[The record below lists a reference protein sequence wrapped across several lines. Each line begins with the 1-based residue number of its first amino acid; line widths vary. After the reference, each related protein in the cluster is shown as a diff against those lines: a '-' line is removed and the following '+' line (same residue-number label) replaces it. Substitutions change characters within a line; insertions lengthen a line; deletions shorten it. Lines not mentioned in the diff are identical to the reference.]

1 MHWNI
6 VCITKLVI
14 AGLGCIDFQTQ
25 KHRRKLCTEK
35 NIQEEYSEIDNKGGN
50 QTSGTRK

>member
-14 AGLGCIDFQTQ
+14 AGLGHIDFQTQ
-25 KHRRKLCTEK
+25 KHRRKECIEK
-35 NIQEEYSEIDNKGGN
+35 NIQEEYSEIDNRGGN

>member
-14 AGLGCIDFQTQ
+14 EGHRHIDFQTQ
-25 KHRRKLCTEK
+25 KHRRKVSIEK
-35 NIQEEYSEIDNKGGN
+35 NIQEEYSEIDNRGGN